1 MRPTSR
7 TGTDGGTTSRGFTL
21 VELLV
26 ALAIVTLLAAMLS
39 PMLLP
44 SPGRTLNAAAGELVV
59 TLREARRQAQ
69 ATQARQRVVVDTEAR
84 RYGIAS
90 TGQWRDLPEGGSAEL
105 TTARSLLSDD
115 ETRGAIEFFPDGSSS
130 GGRVVLGLD
139 GHATQ
144 IDIAWLTGQVRL
156 SAVDP

>member
-7 TGTDGGTTSRGFTL
+7 TGTNDRPTSCGFTL

-26 ALAIVTLLAAMLS
+26 ALSIVTLLAAMLT

-44 SPGRTLNAAAGELVV
+44 SPGRTLNQAAGDLIV

-69 ATQARQRVVVDTEAR
+69 STQARQQVVVDTEAN

-90 TGQWRDLPEGGSAEL
+90 TGRWRDLPEGGTAEL
-105 TTARSLLSDD
+105 TTARSLLSNDR
-115 ETRGAIEFFPDGSSS
+115 TRGAIEFFPDGSST
-130 GGRVVLGLD
+130 GGRILLGLD
-139 GHATQ
+139 GHAAQ
-144 IDIAWLTGQVRL
+144 VDIAWLTGRIQL
-156 SAVDP
+156 TAVTP